1 MRNQVYVAR
10 KRPKLHVKGAAKVYR
25 GAANMPE
32 QNLSEKLFEEQKE
45 ATRAKDRFRLTVIRM
60 LRAELQNSSIA
71 KKGPLDADEELTIL
85 TREVKRR
92 QESLVEY
99 EKSGRQDLIDELKE
113 EIGILKKYLPEQL
126 DDDQLERMI
135 REAIAE
141 AGAETK
147 REMGK
152 VMSLIMPRVKG
163 RANGTLVRKK
173 VEDALK

>member
-1 MRNQVYVAR
+1 MKNQVYAAR
-10 KRPKLHVKGAAKVYR
+10 KKPKQHVKGAAKVYR
-25 GAANMPE
+25 GAVNMPD
-32 QNLSEKLFEEQKE
+32 QNLSELLFNEQKE

-60 LRAELQNSSIA
+60 LRSELQNSAIA
-71 KKGPLDADEELTIL
+71 KKAPLDADEELTIL
-85 TREVKRR
+85 TLEVKRR
-92 QESLVEY
+92 EESLQEF
-99 EKSGRQDLIDELKE
+99 EKSGRQDLIDDLKE
-113 EIGILKKYLPEQL
+113 EIAMLKKYLPEQL
-126 DDDQLERMI
+126 GEDELERMI

-173 VEDALK
+173 VEDVLK